1 MGKSEVITMGYR
13 IERKPVILI
22 LKSLRLKKKKKKKSK
37 EPRGLIVGK
46 MAI

>member
-1 MGKSEVITMGYR
+1 MGKSEVITVGYR

-22 LKSLRLKKKKKKKSK
+22 LKSLRLKKKKKSK
-37 EPRGLIVGK
+37 EHRGLIVGK

>member
-1 MGKSEVITMGYR
+1 MGKSEVITVGYK

-22 LKSLRLKKKKKKKSK
+22 LKSFRLKKKKKSK

>member
-1 MGKSEVITMGYR
+1 MGKSEAITMGYR

-22 LKSLRLKKKKKKKSK
+22 LKSLRLKKKKKNLKNP
-37 EPRGLIVGK
+37 EGLIVEK

>member
-22 LKSLRLKKKKKKKSK
+22 LKSLRLKKKKKKSK